1 METVNRD
8 SNLEMLVRRAE
19 KSDRRNEADGLCSG
33 QVGRLEVACM
43 CVSCGNGPV
52 VRWKLAVRERGDRTP
67 LKLRNRKED
76 IPAVPRGCRG
86 GGTVQVFVPMGW

>member
-1 METVNRD
+1 M
-8 SNLEMLVRRAE
+8 
-19 KSDRRNEADGLCSG
+19 
-33 QVGRLEVACM
+33 EVAGM

-52 VRWKLAVRERGDRTP
+52 LRWKLAVRERGDRNP
-67 LKLRNRKED
+67 LKLRNGEED